1 MDVIQFF
8 NDVADSEEA
17 MSRITHKLCRNII
30 QGLDEAT
37 LRELRS
43 RANLDWYLRKLVDA
57 RLEKQGP
64 SDATPIQYNKS
75 WRAYL
80 KDIQQR
86 KLGRISLA
94 RKKLREAFPH
104 IEWQAQCKILS
115 FFLQDTERTMS
126 DKQIE
131 AIMEK
136 IQKSLLDTFAASL
149 R

>member
-43 RANLDWYLRKLVDA
+43 RASLDWYLRKLVDA

-75 WRAYL
+75 W
-80 KDIQQR
+80 
-86 KLGRISLA
+86 
-94 RKKLREAFPH
+94 
-104 IEWQAQCKILS
+104 
-115 FFLQDTERTMS
+115 
-126 DKQIE
+126 
-131 AIMEK
+131 
-136 IQKSLLDTFAASL
+136 
-149 R
+149 

>member
-8 NDVADSEEA
+8 NDVADSEEV

-37 LRELRS
+37 LWELRS
-43 RANLDWYLRKLVDA
+43 RASLDWYLRKLVDA

-104 IEWQAQCKILS
+104 IEWQAQCKIPS
-115 FFLQDTERTMS
+115 SCRTRRRMRGLGHCRPLCISGRCSLGEGS
-126 DKQIE
+126 D
-131 AIMEK
+131 
-136 IQKSLLDTFAASL
+136 
-149 R
+149 

>member
-43 RANLDWYLRKLVDA
+43 RASLDWYLRKLVDA

-115 FFLQDTERTMS
+115 CFLQDSSKDARTWALQTLMYQWEMFAGRAER
-126 DKQIE
+126 
-131 AIMEK
+131 
-136 IQKSLLDTFAASL
+136 L
-149 R
+149 RS